1 MEASCV
7 FCGIIHNKKPA
18 SVVYSDDKVTAFL
31 VIRPINPGHLV
42 VIPKTHAPGLSEL
55 DEETGAHM
63 FKIALRIAKAIK
75 KSSIR
80 NDGINLLLSDGKAA
94 SQEIFHVHLHVVPR
108 FFGDGFGVQY
118 GPNNYLEP
126 PREELDE
133 IAAIIRNTL
142 KE

>member
-1 MEASCV
+1 M
-7 FCGIIHNKKPA
+7 
-18 SVVYSDDKVTAFL
+18 

-42 VIPKTHAPGLSEL
+42 VIPKLHASGLLDL

-108 FFGDGFGVQY
+108 FFEDGFGVQR

-133 IAAIIRNTL
+133 IAAIIRNVL
-142 KE
+142 NE